1 MDNLTMKQWV
11 GGQYNSF
18 YHFMSKIDE
27 DALHQFLVYGEPYAR
42 IGNFIIEVCEEKRTV
57 TILNTKSGKCAIAHC
72 APTDKFALWYG
83 LGICWARYNHMEP
96 PKFPVRKKLSELKPH
111 DIFKLYTSQKY
122 EFIGTTV
129 ERTKGDIGYVAFAL
143 DNEGG
148 DKEYF
153 TFFEDYC
160 TVWE

>member
-1 MDNLTMKQWV
+1 MENLTMKQWV
-11 GGQYNSF
+11 NDQYNSF

-27 DALHQFLVYGEPYAR
+27 DTTDRLWLHDEPYVR
-42 IGNFIIEVCEEKRTV
+42 IGNFVVEVCKEKGTV
-57 TILNTKSGKCAIAHC
+57 TILNTNSGKCAIAHC
-72 APTDKFALWYG
+72 APTDQFAMWYG
-83 LGICWARYNHMEP
+83 VGICWARYNHVEP

-111 DIFKLYTSQKY
+111 DIFKLYTGEKY

-129 ERTKGDIGYVAFAL
+129 EHTKDEVKYVGFRL
-143 DNEGG
+143 DSNG
-148 DKEYF
+148 DKEFF